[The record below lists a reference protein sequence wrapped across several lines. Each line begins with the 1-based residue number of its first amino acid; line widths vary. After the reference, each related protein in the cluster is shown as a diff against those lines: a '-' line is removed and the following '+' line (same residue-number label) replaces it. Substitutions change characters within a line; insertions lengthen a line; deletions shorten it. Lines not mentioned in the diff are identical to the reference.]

1 MNEAYQ
7 VLSDEKKKQQYD
19 LYRK

>member
-7 VLSDEKKKQQYD
+7 VLSDERKKQQYD
-19 LYRK
+19 MYRK